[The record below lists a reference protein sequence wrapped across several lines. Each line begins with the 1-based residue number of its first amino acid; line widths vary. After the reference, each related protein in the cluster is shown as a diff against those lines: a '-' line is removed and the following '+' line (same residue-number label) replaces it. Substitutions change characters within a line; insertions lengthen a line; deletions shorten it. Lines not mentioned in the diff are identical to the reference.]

1 MPTHVSDP
9 LLDLIKAQGL
19 LDDLQLEEVKEE
31 HARGG
36 KPVSEILQDFGFLDM
51 EAQLQIVASHL
62 GTEVIELNQRDLT
75 PEILSAIPADT
86 ARMYKCMPVA
96 VFGSTVQLAL
106 ADPLNPTIIDEL
118 GYVIKKDIVQVV
130 ADPADIERAVTRY
143 YGDSQS
149 NVADVLKELG
159 QDNEI
164 ARETAEAAAAGAA
177 ANLETLANEA
187 PIIRFVNLVLFQAV
201 QDRASDIHFEPFE
214 DEFKIRYR
222 VDGALYEM
230 SPPPKHLALPV
241 ISRLKVMSGLDIS
254 ERRMPQDG
262 RISIQIAGRTID
274 LRVSTLPTQFGES
287 VVLRVLDRAA
297 VNLEIK
303 SLGLPKPVED
313 YVSAAIQQPNGIFV
327 VTGPT
332 GCGKTTTLYSCLR
345 AVNSIESKLLTVED
359 PVEYDIEGIMQV
371 PVNEAVG
378 MTFGKALRAFLRQD
392 PDIIM
397 LGEMRDLETSQIA
410 IQASLTGHLVLSTL
424 HTNDAPGAVT
434 RLIDMGV
441 EPFLIS
447 STLMAVLGQR
457 LVRTICKKCRTPFE
471 PTESQLSLLNL
482 SPHDV
487 GDKVFY
493 YGRGCANCNDT
504 GYKGR
509 RGIFELLVASEPIR
523 ALINDRAPTVV
534 IRQKA
539 VELGKETK
547 GTVEAASQTEAAGRI
562 KEMHFFPTKVVEDK
576 GSPAPGAARKSAA
589 KSAGKGGVSLN
600 FQIKIPGL
608 SGRVK
613 SKVLTTFTRQLATL
627 VQAGLPLLRGLRVLQ
642 KQEKNGNLKSILGDL
657 ATAIEGGSTFS
668 EALAQHPKVF
678 NRLFVNMVKAG
689 EIGGV
694 LEVVLRRHPQV
705 QGNLSRQPRQRRQFA
720 RIHLFRPG
728 RQRSRQRP
736 LRAHQLLYHCIRH
749 RIQHLHSHQAR
760 MQALA

>member
-1 MPTHVSDP
+1 
-9 LLDLIKAQGL
+9 
-19 LDDLQLEEVKEE
+19 
-31 HARGG
+31 
-36 KPVSEILQDFGFLDM
+36 
-51 EAQLQIVASHL
+51 
-62 GTEVIELNQRDLT
+62 
-75 PEILSAIPADT
+75 
-86 ARMYKCMPVA
+86 
-96 VFGSTVQLAL
+96 
-106 ADPLNPTIIDEL
+106 
-118 GYVIKKDIVQVV
+118 
-130 ADPADIERAVTRY
+130 
-143 YGDSQS
+143 
-149 NVADVLKELG
+149 
-159 QDNEI
+159 
-164 ARETAEAAAAGAA
+164 
-177 ANLETLANEA
+177 
-187 PIIRFVNLVLFQAV
+187 
-201 QDRASDIHFEPFE
+201 
-214 DEFKIRYR
+214 
-222 VDGALYEM
+222 M
-230 SPPPKHLALPV
+230 SPPPKPLALPV

-539 VELGKETK
+539 VELGMVTL
-547 GTVEAASQTEAAGRI
+547 R
-562 KEMHFFPTKVVEDK
+562 ED
-576 GSPAPGAARKSAA
+576 G
-589 KSAGKGGVSLN
+589 
-600 FQIKIPGL
+600 
-608 SGRVK
+608 
-613 SKVLTTFTRQLATL
+613 
-627 VQAGLPLLRGLRVLQ
+627 LRG
-642 KQEKNGNLKSILGDL
+642 IFDGD
-657 ATAIEGGSTFS
+657 TTIE
-668 EALAQHPKVF
+668 
-678 NRLFVNMVKAG
+678 
-689 EIGGV
+689 
-694 LEVVLRRHPQV
+694 EVVK
-705 QGNLSRQPRQRRQFA
+705 
-720 RIHLFRPG
+720 
-728 RQRSRQRP
+728 
-736 LRAHQLLYHCIRH
+736 YT
-749 RIQHLHSHQAR
+749 
-760 MQALA
+760 